1 MFEFEICLSN
11 NDLQNLAP
19 GAVNLQVTEQTNVG
33 PRLGSSNFIL
43 TGTGVSYPAQ
53 PTLSA
58 PLSPTQM
65 YYSELISVGY
75 LKTANA
81 IVVLQ
86 GGFNTGVGQKGR
98 AIAAYQY
105 SDSMGTKMLT
115 KDSRMFAFTV
125 ERLYG
130 ASTTNKPAPSMTTR
144 GDQLVSTLL
153 YGAPEKLRLINC
165 ATISDLT
172 SVTCNDYGA
181 PLAAELAEDASEM
194 DVSAD
199 HNYAIIHVQQGAN
212 APEIRQADLKA
223 NKGDLLPIAPGGKSM
238 TLLDLD
244 RDLDEELIVVNSN
257 GTDVDVLKRTGSG
270 SIFTSNSVMAKE
282 LHDSLKNLDIEKDPI
297 SFVRRA
303 DVNGDGIDDLLII
316 QTNKISAL
324 QIYAR
329 NCNQLMVKM
338 LEAPAALRA
347 VAVGD
352 LNNDSKPDII
362 AGSGGPAMADNRIYI
377 YLGQ

>member
-11 NDLQNLAP
+11 NDLQNLTP

-115 KDSRMFAFTV
+115 KDSRMIAFTG

-144 GDQLVSTLL
+144 GDQLVSTFL
-153 YGAPEKLRLINC
+153 YADPEKLRLINC
-165 ATISDLT
+165 ATISVLT
-172 SVTCNDYGA
+172 SVTCNNYGA
-181 PLAAELAEDASEM
+181 PLATELAEDASEM

-223 NKGDLLPIAPGGKSM
+223 NKGDLLPIASGGKSM